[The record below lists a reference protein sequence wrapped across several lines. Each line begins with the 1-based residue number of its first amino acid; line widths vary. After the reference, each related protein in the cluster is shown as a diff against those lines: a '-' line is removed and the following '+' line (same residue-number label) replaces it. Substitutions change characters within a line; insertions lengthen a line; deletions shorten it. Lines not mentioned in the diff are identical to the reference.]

1 MITPT
6 TYAIHGL
13 VTPDSAEA
21 YHFTT
26 DKWLF
31 AHDELDAAGIPSTA
45 ANIEVLE
52 TALDNFVFPAVN
64 PQWSNTADQ
73 Y

>member
-6 TYAIHGL
+6 IYAIHGL
-13 VTPDSAEA
+13 ATPENAEA

-31 AHDELDAAGIPSTA
+31 AHDALDAAGIPSTA

-64 PQWSNTADQ
+64 LQWSNTADQ

>member
-1 MITPT
+1 MKGTDMS
-6 TYAIHGL
+6 IHDL
-13 VTPDSAEA
+13 VTPENVEA
-21 YHFTT
+21 YHATP

-45 ANIEVLE
+45 ANIDALE
-52 TALDNFVFPAVN
+52 TALDSFVFPAVN
-64 PQWSNTADQ
+64 QQWFNTADQ